1 MKTMRLHKRDKR
13 GVCTEEEKDISIVKR
28 REGRDIKVHI
38 RTIEKRVYQTLKV
51 TLNGTCVFYRK
62 EEW

>member
-13 GVCTEEEKDISIVKR
+13 GVCTEEEKDSIVKR

-38 RTIEKRVYQTLKV
+38 RTIEKRVY
-51 TLNGTCVFYRK
+51 
-62 EEW
+62 